1 MKLILALLVAL
12 LPFAARAQTIDYS
25 IADQTFP
32 SVRTDLN
39 AHLGAI
45 VRHNAGT
52 TAPATTF
59 PYQVWVDTSGAV
71 PVYKYRNAANSAWI
85 TAFQIDASAA
95 AWLGGVTTANAT
107 ITGGSINGT
116 TIGVS
121 TPASGAFTTLTT
133 TGNATLS
140 STQPG
145 LYLNETD
152 GTATHRQTV
161 FFQAADAFQI
171 GTANS
176 AQTFVASDYVIAKGA
191 TGATSHSFRVA
202 GTERLAVSSTG
213 ISVTGSIGATSS
225 ISAAGGSTSRF
236 GNLHAQNDSSIL
248 GRPHTSAIDG
258 ALNGFRWQAIYLQTA
273 PNVSSDARLKHDIGD
288 ITAAECRVADRI
300 EIKRYRLNSEADG
313 PWRFGA
319 IAQEVIAA
327 FDAEGLDWRDY
338 AVVTGSE
345 ADTYGV
351 AYDELQNLKLAC
363 M

>member
-12 LPFAARAQTIDYS
+12 LPFAAQAQTIDYS

-32 SVRTDLN
+32 SFRTDLN

-121 TPASGAFTTLTT
+121 TPAAGTFTSIVGTSGRLNST
-133 TGNATLS
+133 TGVALDLVATSAPDTHEGARLVR
-140 STQPG
+140 T
-145 LYLNETD
+145 
-152 GTATHRQTV
+152 TA
-161 FFQAADAFQI
+161 ALAFQ
-171 GTANS
+171 TLNS
-176 AQTFVASDYVIAKGA
+176 GNTEVSNDYVMSIGA
-191 TGATSHSFRVA
+191 SGATSHSFRVA
-202 GTERLAVSSTG
+202 GTERLLVSASPAVT
-213 ISVTGSIGATSS
+213 VTGSLSVSGNATMQSGLTIGGTTLPLSGNPT
-225 ISAAGGSTSRF
+225 IGSASLGRF
-236 GNLHAQNDSSIL
+236 GTLF
-248 GRPHTSAIDG
+248 TT
-258 ALNGFRWQAIYLQTA
+258 TA
-273 PNVSSDARLKHDIGD
+273 PNVSSDARVKHDIGD
-288 ITAAECRVADRI
+288 VAAAECRVADRI
-300 EIKRYRLNSEADG
+300 KIKRYRLNSEGDG